1 MRSFKY
7 DSLIIQAFVCE
18 ENHFKLKSEFIK
30 EPVNTS

>member
-1 MRSFKY
+1 MTLKI
-7 DSLIIQAFVCE
+7 IIQAFVCE